1 MSDQVSTK
9 TGVFMK
15 FTLILATLLM
25 SQLTFAQTARE
36 TRIKKEMLDRTDLMI
51 EKVEGAR
58 DDLEKQDV
66 INACKK
72 IKELFIIYP
81 EHLKAIGSYID
92 LDRSRTVK
100 AKDQALNQLIFVHRQ
115 SLICDQGKD
124 SEYVDAK
131 KLRKE
136 LKDIEGS
143 LKKQRKTIKK
153 SDTDNEN
160 RFDYYYEF

>member
-1 MSDQVSTK
+1 
-9 TGVFMK
+9 MK
-15 FTLILATLLM
+15 FSLMLATLLM
-25 SQLTFAQTARE
+25 SQVTFAQTVRE
-36 TRIKKEMLDRTDLMI
+36 TKIKKEMLDRTNILI

-58 DDLEKQDV
+58 EDLDQEDV
-66 INACKK
+66 VNACKK
-72 IKELFIIYP
+72 IKELFVLYP
-81 EHLKAIGSYID
+81 DHLKAIGSHLDID
-92 LDRSRTVK
+92 RIRTIR

-124 SEYVDAK
+124 SEYVDPK

-136 LKDIEGS
+136 LKEVENS

>member
-1 MSDQVSTK
+1 
-9 TGVFMK
+9 MK

-36 TRIKKEMLDRTDLMI
+36 KRIKKEMLDRTDLMI

-58 DDLEKQDV
+58 DDLEKEDV
-66 INACKK
+66 VNACKK

-81 EHLKAIGSYID
+81 EHLKAIGSHID

-100 AKDQALNQLIFVHRQ
+100 AKDQALNQLIFIHRQ

-136 LKDIEGS
+136 LKEVEGS
-143 LKKQRKTIKK
+143 LKGQRKTIKK

>member
-1 MSDQVSTK
+1 
-9 TGVFMK
+9 MK
-15 FTLILATLLM
+15 FSFMLAMLLM
-25 SQLTFAQTARE
+25 SQVTFAQTVRE
-36 TRIKKEMLDRTDLMI
+36 TKIKKEMLDRANILI

-58 DDLEKQDV
+58 EDLDQEDV
-66 INACKK
+66 VNACKK
-72 IKELFIIYP
+72 IKELFVLYP
-81 EHLKAIGSYID
+81 DHLKAIGSHLDID
-92 LDRSRTVK
+92 RIRTIR

-124 SEYVDAK
+124 SEYVDPK

-136 LKDIEGS
+136 LKEVENS